1 MRALSG
7 YMAMAMRMPGR
18 ARISWENDMTLK
30 IELDA
35 GTQTRRIYFGTT
47 APPAGA
53 PSLQGRSVGTW
64 ELQQARVRNRTGSL
78 KVVTTNLAVG
88 YIHRNGVPYSEKT
101 TITEYFDVFKE
112 DDGTQYLVAKT
123 IIEDPGYLTG
133 QVIKSSNLRKEAND
147 SAFKPGP
154 CEAK

>member
-1 MRALSG
+1 
-7 YMAMAMRMPGR
+7 MRMPGR
-18 ARISWENDMTLK
+18 SKISWENDMTLK

-35 GTQTRRIYFGTT
+35 GTQTRRIYFGNT
-47 APPAGA
+47 APAAGA
-53 PSLQGRSVGTW
+53 PSLQGRSIGTW

-88 YIHRNGVPYSEKT
+88 YIHRNGVPYSEKA
-101 TITEYFDVFKE
+101 TITEYFDLFKE
-112 DDGTQYLVAKT
+112 DDGTQYMVVKT

-133 QVIKSSNLRKEAND
+133 PVITSSNSRKQAND
-147 SAFKPGP
+147 NGWKPTP